1 MARKKKKV
9 EEKEIIY
16 APIDEQ
22 PITETLE
29 QNYMP
34 VSYTH
39 LTLPTIA

>member
-22 PITETLE
+22 PL
-29 QNYMP
+29 P
-34 VSYTH
+34 KH
-39 LTLPTIA
+39 LSRTICPMR